1 MTIQHPEL
9 SVVLGSLNRRRLLQQ
24 TVRSIRTNGFHG
36 AMEIIVIDGGSTDG
50 TCEWLARQRDVLTLV
65 QPNFRIRQAD
75 GSNRRAHT
83 WGEFINLGFRQ
94 ARAPWILMVSDDVV
108 LCPGAME
115 NGLVELRNLQKQGKK
130 VGGGAM
136 FWREYPRDRNYHV
149 KLLPGGF
156 VHINHGFFLK
166 EALAAVGY
174 ADETSF
180 EFYGADGDLTMRL
193 NLDGWRT
200 CALENSY
207 AEHLSHRL
215 RWRRLLSGK
224 AERTPNRDMETFAR
238 KYGHMGH
245 PVQSMK
251 KDWQDSSRAALAF
264 WKTDWKACV
273 EGIVRRGIQH
283 G

>member
-1 MTIQHPEL
+1 MTRDPPEL
-9 SVVLGSLNRRRLLQQ
+9 SVILGSLNRRRLLQQ
-24 TVRSIRTNGFHG
+24 TLHSIRTNGFLG
-36 AMEIIVIDGGSTDG
+36 TMEIIVIDGGSTDG
-50 TCEWLARQRDVLTLV
+50 TCEWLARQQDVLTLV

-75 GSNRRAHT
+75 GSHRRAHT

-94 ARAPWILMVSDDVV
+94 ARAPWVLMVSDDVI

-115 NGLVELRNLQKQGKK
+115 NGLTDLRNFQKQGNKI
-130 VGGGAM
+130 GGGAM

-149 KLLPGGF
+149 KLLPGGCI
-156 VHINHGFFLK
+156 HINHGIFLK

-193 NLDGWRT
+193 NQNGWKT
-200 CALENSY
+200 CVLENSY
-207 AEHLSHRL
+207 AEHLCHRIP
-215 RWRRLLSGK
+215 WKRLLSG
-224 AERTPNRDMETFAR
+224 RTECQPNRDMETFDR
-238 KYGHMGH
+238 KYGQMGN
-245 PVQSMK
+245 PVQPISK
-251 KDWQDSSRAALAF
+251 EWRDSSRSALAF

-273 EGIVRRGIQH
+273 EGTMRRVIQH